1 MHKTEFVEKV
11 AKKAKMSK
19 AGTAKVIDAALEVI
33 TKALKGNEPVVL
45 TGFGKFEARRRKA
58 RTGRNPQTGRPLK
71 VPAKKV
77 PAFKAGK
84 ALKDAVAKKR

>member
-1 MHKTEFVEKV
+1 MYKTKFVEKV

-19 AGTAKVIDAALEVI
+19 GGTAKVIDAALEVI
-33 TKALKGNEPVVL
+33 TKSLKRNEPVIL

-58 RTGRNPQTGRPLK
+58 RVGRNPQTGRPIK

>member
-1 MHKTEFVEKV
+1 MYKREFVEKV
-11 AKKAKMSK
+11 AKKVKMSK

-45 TGFGKFEARRRKA
+45 TGFGKFEARKRKA
-58 RTGRNPQTGRPLK
+58 RTARNPQTGRPLK

-84 ALKDAVAKKR
+84 ALKDAVAKR

>member
-1 MHKTEFVEKV
+1 MYKTEFVEKV
-11 AKKAKMSK
+11 AKKAKMPK
-19 AGTAKVIDAALEVI
+19 AGTMKVIDATLEVI
-33 TKALKGNEPVVL
+33 TKALKRNEPVVL

-58 RTGRNPQTGRPLK
+58 RTGINPQTGRPLK

-84 ALKDAVAKKR
+84 ALKDAVAKR